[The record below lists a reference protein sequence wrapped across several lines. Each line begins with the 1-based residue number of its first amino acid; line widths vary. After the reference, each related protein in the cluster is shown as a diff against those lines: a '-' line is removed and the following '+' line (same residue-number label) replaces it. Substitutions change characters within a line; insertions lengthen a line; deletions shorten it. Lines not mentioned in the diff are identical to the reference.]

1 MLPLRL
7 VLDTNIVVS
16 AALKSEGLQRTVLS
30 LAMAPPARLYITVPI
45 LTEYLRVLS
54 RPRFRLPKGPRQKFL
69 QLLKNRAHLVE
80 PVRQL
85 DVTTDP
91 DDNMFLECAEAA
103 RADYL
108 VTGNLRHFP
117 RFWRQTKIIT
127 SRQFLTLAAPHL
139 IRYPRTDTGG
149 ER

>member
-7 VLDTNIVVS
+7 VLDTNIVIS
-16 AALKSEGLQRTVLS
+16 AALKSEGLQRTVLT
-30 LAMAPPARLYITVPI
+30 LAMAPPARLYVTKPI
-45 LTEYLRVLS
+45 LTEYRQVLA
-54 RPRFRLPKGPRQKFL
+54 RPRFRLPKGQRERFL

-80 PVRQL
+80 PVRRL
-85 DVTTDP
+85 NITSDP

-108 VTGNLRHFP
+108 VTGNVRHFP
-117 RFWRQTKIIT
+117 PFWRQTKIIA
-127 SRQFLTLAAPHL
+127 SREFLTLAAPHL
-139 IRYPRTDTGG
+139 IGSSRSDYGG